1 MNMSLPSDAL
11 SDYVKRLIGLHFPDG
26 RSVDYSPSDFSL
38 ALERCE
44 YSFSKIRRKY
54 YQDDG
59 GGVVFDHLNA
69 DHMATFLYFLGN
81 SIWKSGGETEL
92 PIKLSYLNKIL
103 HGLDLFYSVGMPDI
117 FLLVHPLGSVI
128 GNARYSDYLVVYQN
142 CTVGAV
148 DRDYPVFGEGVIF
161 YSRSSVV
168 GKCNVGDDVVF
179 AANSIIVNTD
189 VPSRTVVLG
198 SYPNCRFKENSTSV
212 RARCFDPLFRDHGA
226 IL

>member
-1 MNMSLPSDAL
+1 MNMSMPSDAL
-11 SDYVKRLIGLHFPDG
+11 SDYLKRLLGLHFPDG
-26 RSVDYSPSDFSL
+26 RSVDFSPSDCSL

-44 YSFSKIRRKY
+44 YSFSRIRKKY

-69 DHMATFLYFLGN
+69 DHMAVFLYFLGN
-81 SIWKSGGETEL
+81 SIWKSGGETDL
-92 PIKLSYLNKIL
+92 PVKLSYLNKIL
-103 HGLDLFYSVGMPDI
+103 HGLDLFYSVGMPDV

-128 GNARYSDYLVVYQN
+128 GNAQYSDYLVVYQN

-148 DRDYPVFGEGVIF
+148 DSDYPVFGEGVVL

-168 GKCNVGDDVVF
+168 GKCRVGDDVVF
-179 AANSIIVNTD
+179 AANSAVVNTD

-198 SYPNCRFKENSTSV
+198 TYPNCRFKENSIPV
-212 RARCFDPLFRDHGA
+212 RARCFDPSFENQGVVL
-226 IL
+226 

>member
-1 MNMSLPSDAL
+1 MNMSMSSDAL
-11 SDYVKRLIGLHFPDG
+11 SDYLKGLLGLHFPDG
-26 RSVDYSPSDFSL
+26 RSVDFSPSDFSL

-44 YSFSKIRRKY
+44 YSFSRIRKKY

-69 DHMATFLYFLGN
+69 DHMAAFLYFLGN
-81 SIWKSGGETEL
+81 SIWKSGGETDL
-92 PIKLSYLNKIL
+92 PVKLSYINKIL
-103 HGLDLFYSVGMPDI
+103 HGLDLFYSVGMPDV

-128 GNARYSDYLVVYQN
+128 GNAQYGDYLVVYQN

-148 DRDYPVFGEGVIF
+148 DNDYPVFGEGVVL

-168 GKCNVGDDVVF
+168 GKCRVGDDVVF
-179 AANSIIVNTD
+179 SANSAIVNTD

-198 SYPNCRFKENSTSV
+198 THPNCRFKENSISV
-212 RARCFDPLFRDHGA
+212 RARCFDPSFEN
-226 IL
+226 